1 MKMMRSTFSLALI
14 LYLCVFLTGA
24 PFVLTASAKMTPID
38 VDEATMMYEIKKGDT
53 LWHLAKNYRNDALL
67 WMEFKKYNIFTNPD
81 LIYPKEMLQ
90 VKSGWGFPGDEP
102 PMMEEEETA
111 MMEEMPS
118 EIDVLKMSMDK
129 KLDSLSKMI
138 MELKHK
144 AGESDKHHKMVGDKV
159 SKIKGMLKAHN
170 KAHDK
175 ALKGLNGAMMSH
187 AEETKMGLSKVK
199 GKIKD
204 LNKDLNAKAEM
215 LGEHQKKT
223 MKLLDETTES
233 MQSEFAENEKRV
245 NDLQAGVDEIHS
257 KLHQTRGEYRD
268 STKAERTLGALAV
281 LVGGIAVFTLNSLG
295 ESLD

>member
-118 EIDVLKMSMDK
+118 EMDLLKMSMDE

-257 KLHQTRGEYRD
+257 ELHQTRGEYRD